1 MLACITLALFLT
13 SSCKDEPKVDQPQKP
28 MTEENQPIAYD
39 LEDIKQSGVLRAIT
53 TFSPTGYFLYRGQTM
68 GFQYELLSLLAKSL
82 EVDLEIVLARNI
94 DSVIPMLNRGEGDI
108 IALGYTVTGDRKEDV
123 NFTDPFLITHQS
135 LVQRKPDNWKKLSKN
150 NIEKS
155 LVKDVVELLDDTVSV
170 RHNSS
175 YYMRLLQLSNELG
188 DTIHTNVLSGEI
200 TDEEIIKLVAEGK
213 IKYTVIDD
221 NIASIHANY
230 FDNIDIQTPISLS
243 QKIAWAVRKTS
254 PELLD
259 TINKGLAQIKNKPDY
274 NIIYHKYFENRKQF
288 TKRIDSDYYTV
299 ITGKISVYDDLV
311 KKHVPTL
318 GWDWLLVKSLVY
330 QESRFNPRNRSWAG
344 ASGLMQLMPAT
355 AKELGVTNVNNAEQN
370 IKAGIKYLKKMYD
383 NWEEIP
389 DSIQRI
395 KFAMASYNAG
405 FGHVKDAQRLAKKFN
420 KDTLRWDDGVDEFIL
435 NLSKPSYYH
444 DPIVKYGYVRGSEPY
459 NYIIEI
465 FNRYNDYKTF
475 THQSN

>member
-1 MLACITLALFLT
+1 MAFALLLT
-13 SSCKDEPKVDQPQKP
+13 SSCKNDQEHEQEQTQKK
-28 MTEENQPIAYD
+28 TAEANLPIAYD
-39 LEDIKQSGVLRAIT
+39 LAEIKKSGILRAIT
-53 TFSPTGYFLYRGQTM
+53 TFSPTGYFLYRGETM

-108 IALGYTVTGDRKEDV
+108 IALGYTITGDRKEDV
-123 NFTDPFLITHQS
+123 SFTEPFVITHQT
-135 LVQRKPDNWKKLSKN
+135 LVQRKPDNWKKMSKAN
-150 NIEKS
+150 LEKS
-155 LVKDVVELLDDTVSV
+155 LVKDVVELLNDTVSV
-170 RHNSS
+170 RQNSS
-175 YYMRLLQLSNELG
+175 YYMRLLQLCNELG
-188 DTIHTNVLSGEI
+188 DTIYTDVISGEI
-200 TDEEIIKLVAEGK
+200 TDEEIIKLVADGT

-254 PELLD
+254 PNLLD
-259 TINKGLAQIKNKPDY
+259 TINKGLAYIQSKPDY
-274 NIIYHKYFENRKQF
+274 NLIYHKYFKNRKQF

-299 ITGKISVYDDLV
+299 ITGKISIYDDLV
-311 KKHVPTL
+311 KKYVPTL

-355 AKELGVTNVNNAEQN
+355 ARELGVTNVNNAEQN